1 MNNLGLAFRA
11 QKLHYGTTNVIKS
24 IQKQEA
30 TLVIIANDASD
41 NTKKKII
48 DKCTYYNVD
57 YKIEYQSHE
66 ISHAIGKKN
75 IMVISILDSG
85 FKNIL

>member
-11 QKLHYGTTNVIKS
+11 QKLQYGTSNVIKS
-24 IQKQEA
+24 IQRKEA
-30 TLVIIANDASD
+30 KLVIVAQDASD
-41 NTKKKII
+41 NTKKKIK

-57 YKIEYQSHE
+57 YIIKYPSSELSK
-66 ISHAIGKKN
+66 AIGKRN

>member
-1 MNNLGLAFRA
+1 MTNLGLAFRA
-11 QKLHYGTTNVIKS
+11 QKLKYGTTNVIKS
-24 IQKQEA
+24 IQTQVA
-30 TLVIIANDASD
+30 LLVIIAEDASD

-57 YKIEYQSHE
+57 YKIKFQSKD
-66 ISHAIGKKN
+66 ISQAIGKRN

-85 FKNIL
+85 FKKIL